1 MQGTEPP
8 VQDVESVNDELVSAR
23 VDRWVAQDRVVVLER
38 QLCSLR
44 DEHALCADRLRRLT
58 DELLYQTERRRTAET
73 TAEHLRNEVGAIRRT
88 MWWRLGWLPRWVRSH
103 IR

>member
-8 VQDVESVNDELVSAR
+8 AQDVEAVDDELVAAR

-38 QLCSLR
+38 QLGALS

-58 DELLYQTERRRTAET
+58 DELLHQTERRRTAEA
-73 TAEHLRNEVGAIRRT
+73 TAEHLRNELSAIRRT
-88 MWWRLGWLPRWVRSH
+88 
-103 IR
+103 